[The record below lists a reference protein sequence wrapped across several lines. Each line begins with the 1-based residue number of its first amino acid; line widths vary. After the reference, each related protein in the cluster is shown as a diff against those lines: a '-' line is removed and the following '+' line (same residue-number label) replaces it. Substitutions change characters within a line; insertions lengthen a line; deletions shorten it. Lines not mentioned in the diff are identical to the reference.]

1 MGDLCVGISK
11 SMQREHTHL
20 QLHTNRVASGGQRWV
35 GLRVLNCV
43 VPLNKKRGQVG
54 VAVHTKVIKIIQVP
68 IHILR
73 PKIS

>member
-20 QLHTNRVASGGQRWV
+20 QLHTNQVASGGQRWV

-43 VPLNKKRGQVG
+43 VPLNIKKKGTGGGGSAHQ
-54 VAVHTKVIKIIQVP
+54 
-68 IHILR
+68 
-73 PKIS
+73 SD